1 MAHFKF
7 YHIYYIKSKE
17 WEVIMGLFKKTIGV
31 CMVGFGIGAILVLLL
46 PAAGWVFAIGVILLI
61 LGLIW
66 LCK

>member
-1 MAHFKF
+1 
-7 YHIYYIKSKE
+7 
-17 WEVIMGLFKKTIGV
+17 MGLFKKTLGV

-46 PAAGWVFAIGVILLI
+46 PAAGWVFVIGIVLLI